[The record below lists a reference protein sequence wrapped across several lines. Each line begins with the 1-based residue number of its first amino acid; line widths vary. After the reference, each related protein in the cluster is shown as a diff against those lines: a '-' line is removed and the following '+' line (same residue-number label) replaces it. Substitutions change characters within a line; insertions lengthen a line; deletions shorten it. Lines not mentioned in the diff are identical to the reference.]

1 MNQMLQEPEVSQAQI
16 AQDQVPQETSQA
28 ISQTPD
34 VPAAPPVAAHPRFV
48 KPQRVAF
55 VQSAWHREVV
65 EECRIA
71 FLDEIEARHIARA
84 QVDVFEVPGSFE
96 IPLHAQLLAKTRR
109 YTAIVAAGLV
119 VDGGIYR
126 HEFVADT
133 VIKALMDVQLKTEV
147 PIFSAVLTPQ
157 QFHES
162 AVHYE
167 FFRKHFATKGIEV
180 AEACANTL
188 HSLERLRGAGGGGDR
203 VRFNLS
209 PTGRG
214 RFAPGDAKHRPVQI
228 GLRSLT
234 KR

>member
-1 MNQMLQEPEVSQAQI
+1 MNQMLQDPPEVKDSEVAS
-16 AQDQVPQETSQA
+16 ET
-28 ISQTPD
+28 ID
-34 VPAAPPVAAHPRFV
+34 RPPVIAHPRFA

-55 VQSAWHREVV
+55 VQSSWHRDVV

-71 FLDEIEARHIARA
+71 FLAEIEARGIERARI
-84 QVDVFEVPGSFE
+84 DLFEVPGSFE

-133 VIKALMDVQLKTEV
+133 VIKALMDVQLRTEV
-147 PIFSAVLTPQ
+147 PVFSAVLTPQ

-162 AVHYE
+162 AAHFD

-188 HSLERLRGAGGGGDR
+188 HSLERLRGQVAAGI
-203 VRFNLS
+203 V
-209 PTGRG
+209 
-214 RFAPGDAKHRPVQI
+214 
-228 GLRSLT
+228 
-234 KR
+234 

>member
-1 MNQMLQEPEVSQAQI
+1 MKENGRDARVFARRV
-16 AQDQVPQETSQA
+16 VPYALILVLKEESHE
-28 ISQTPD
+28 SD
-34 VPAAPPVAAHPRFV
+34 VARPRSKTLSEKSPPPPTQHRRFA

-55 VQSAWHREVV
+55 VQSSWHREVV

-71 FLDEIEARHIARA
+71 FLAEIEARGIAPA
-84 QVDVFEVPGSFE
+84 QVDLFEVPGSFE
-96 IPLHAQLLAKTRR
+96 IPLHAQILAKTRR

-133 VIKALMDVQLKTEV
+133 VIKALMDVQLRTEV

-162 AVHYE
+162 AAHFE
-167 FFRKHFATKGIEV
+167 FFRKHFAVKGVEV

-188 HSLERLRGAGGGGDR
+188 LSLERLRGQVAAGI
-203 VRFNLS
+203 V
-209 PTGRG
+209 
-214 RFAPGDAKHRPVQI
+214 
-228 GLRSLT
+228 
-234 KR
+234 

>member
-1 MNQMLQEPEVSQAQI
+1 MNQMLQEPEVQTQQAQETRVSET
-16 AQDQVPQETSQA
+16 QMRVPD
-28 ISQTPD
+28 TPERP
-34 VPAAPPVAAHPRFV
+34 PAPVHPRFV

-55 VQSAWHREVV
+55 VQSSWHRDVV

-71 FLDEIEARHIARA
+71 FLEEIEARHISRA
-84 QVDVFEVPGSFE
+84 QVDLFEVPGSFE

-147 PIFSAVLTPQ
+147 PVFSAVLTPQ
-157 QFHES
+157 QFHDS
-162 AVHYE
+162 AVHHY
-167 FFRKHFATKGIEV
+167 FFRKHFVIKGIEV

-188 HSLERLRGAGGGGDR
+188 HSLERLRGQVAAGI
-203 VRFNLS
+203 
-209 PTGRG
+209 TG
-214 RFAPGDAKHRPVQI
+214 
-228 GLRSLT
+228 
-234 KR
+234 

>member
-1 MNQMLQEPEVSQAQI
+1 MNQMLQDAEVQQAEATQAQD
-16 AQDQVPQETSQA
+16 ASVKD
-28 ISQTPD
+28 
-34 VPAAPPVAAHPRFV
+34 APPETIDPPPAPAHPRFA

-71 FLDEIEARHIARA
+71 FLAEIEARGITN
-84 QVDVFEVPGSFE
+84 VDVFEVPGSFE
-96 IPLHAQLLAKTRR
+96 IPLHAQILAKTRR

-133 VIKALMDVQLKTEV
+133 VIKALMDVQLRTEV
-147 PIFSAVLTPQ
+147 PVFSAVLTPQ

-162 AVHYE
+162 SAHFE
-167 FFRKHFATKGIEV
+167 FFRKHFALKGIEV

-188 HSLERLRGAGGGGDR
+188 HSLERLRGQVAAGI
-203 VRFNLS
+203 V
-209 PTGRG
+209 
-214 RFAPGDAKHRPVQI
+214 
-228 GLRSLT
+228 
-234 KR
+234 

>member
-1 MNQMLQEPEVSQAQI
+1 MNQMLQEPEVQTQQAQTVESSVR
-16 AQDQVPQETSQA
+16 VPERNSVPD
-28 ISQTPD
+28 TPERP
-34 VPAAPPVAAHPRFV
+34 PALVHPRFV

-55 VQSAWHREVV
+55 VQASWHRDVV

-71 FLDEIEARHIARA
+71 FLEEIEARHISRS
-84 QVDVFEVPGSFE
+84 QVDLFEVPGSFE

-162 AVHYE
+162 AVHHD
-167 FFRKHFATKGIEV
+167 FFRKHFVIKGIEV

-188 HSLERLRGAGGGGDR
+188 HSLERLRGQVAAGI
-203 VRFNLS
+203 
-209 PTGRG
+209 TG
-214 RFAPGDAKHRPVQI
+214 
-228 GLRSLT
+228 
-234 KR
+234 